1 MEPIFRI
8 PASPGTPLFP
18 VSPDRVNRQQL
29 PHSPSRQSDLSFL
42 QDEPFKTYHSRN
54 SSDVQGKVAQFN
66 NLSKEASQRR
76 KDNEAALK
84 RAVVGREEAESETRR
99 LKDETR
105 SLRKEVE
112 EGILRE
118 RRVGERME
126 TVMEEMQRLKETQAH
141 SQALYEKEVRRA
153 RKEAFKSSSALVKLQ
168 EELKTTRNK
177 FTLMRED
184 AETYKRKLES
194 RDQETFTAQYQLVGL
209 QEELEAVRQQVK
221 IVEEERDLLKENLK
235 EEEVARIAAEGK
247 ISLPPSIEN
256 DEFSSPR
263 KSRRESGKENM
274 DPIRYESEDDGDE
287 LTRLKLELTR
297 EKRRGIKAVRL
308 IDFMKVEC
316 QFNRCSCH
324 IAARQSK
331 DSSHSHNDK
340 AQTRPI
346 EQEEASD
353 GDNLQDTPI
362 TPAQASNRTTAQHE
376 DHDQPVVDSE
386 PLIEFSP
393 TTGTFRTVPS
403 PMRDSPSELP
413 TPSRLFSEESAF
425 LAPPLNPTAL
435 SESPSFLSLGANP
448 LQPAISTEQQLLDL
462 PQDSSPN
469 MATVPHPESTPYTPR
484 TPAQHLPF
492 RPQTAGPSRIIST
505 TTTTTIPLADPYT
518 PAKMPYSP
526 GANTLPYSPA
536 STMTREQALEQIRQR
551 RGRARSIAAGNGT
564 PRKPMF
570 DARRDISAPTVG
582 SAKRHRIGAQCS

>member
-42 QDEPFKTYHSRN
+42 QDDPFKSYHSRN

-112 EGILRE
+112 EASIRE
-118 RRVGERME
+118 RRVGERLE

-184 AETYKRKLES
+184 VETYKRKLEN
-194 RDQETFTAQYQLVGL
+194 RDQETFTARYQLVGL
-209 QEELEAVRQQVK
+209 QEDLEAVRQQVK
-221 IVEEERDLLKENLK
+221 NVEEERDALKENLK

-274 DPIRYESEDDGDE
+274 DPIHHDIEDDGDE
-287 LTRLKLELTR
+287 LSRLKLELTR
-297 EKRRGIKAVRL
+297 EKRRRVKAVRL

-324 IAARQSK
+324 IAARQGK
-331 DSSHSHNDK
+331 DNSHSYNDK
-340 AQTRPI
+340 AQRTPI
-346 EQEEASD
+346 EQEAASN
-353 GDNLQDTPI
+353 GHVPQDTPI
-362 TPAQASNRTTAQHE
+362 TPAHNSESTTVRQE
-376 DHDQPVVDSE
+376 DHDQPARDSE
-386 PLIEFSP
+386 LLIEFSP

-403 PMRDSPSELP
+403 PLRDSPSELP
-413 TPSRLFSEESAF
+413 TPSRLFSEEPAF
-425 LAPPLNPTAL
+425 LAPPLHPTAL
-435 SESPSFLSLGANP
+435 SESPSLLSLGANT
-448 LQPAISTEQQLLDL
+448 LQPTISSDQQIPDLLPDSGSDIASVL
-462 PQDSSPN
+462 PPVPAPN
-469 MATVPHPESTPYTPR
+469 TPR

-492 RPQTAGPSRIIST
+492 RPQTVGPSRIVSNTI
-505 TTTTTIPLADPYT
+505 TTTIPLADPYT
-518 PAKMPYSP
+518 PAKMPYSAGP
-526 GANTLPYSPA
+526 NNMPYSPA

-582 SAKRHRIGAQCS
+582 SARRP

>member
-1 MEPIFRI
+1 MT
-8 PASPGTPLFP
+8 STKVLPL
-18 VSPDRVNRQQL
+18 Q
-29 PHSPSRQSDLSFL
+29 
-42 QDEPFKTYHSRN
+42 
-54 SSDVQGKVAQFN
+54 
-66 NLSKEASQRR
+66 
-76 KDNEAALK
+76 
-84 RAVVGREEAESETRR
+84 EE
-99 LKDETR
+99 
-105 SLRKEVE
+105 
-112 EGILRE
+112 I
-118 RRVGERME
+118 
-126 TVMEEMQRLKETQAH
+126 QRLKETQAH

-184 AETYKRKLES
+184 VETYKRKLETQ
-194 RDQETFTAQYQLVGL
+194 DQETFTARYQLVGL

-221 IVEEERDLLKENLK
+221 NVNEERDALKENLK

-274 DPIRYESEDDGDE
+274 DPINHEFEDHGNE
-287 LTRLKLELTR
+287 LSRLKLELTR
-297 EKRRGIKAVRL
+297 EKRRRIKAVRL

-324 IAARQSK
+324 IAARQGK
-331 DSSHSHNDK
+331 DNFHSYGDK
-340 AQTRPI
+340 AQRTSI
-346 EQEEASD
+346 EQEAGS
-353 GDNLQDTPI
+353 NSHIPQDTPI
-362 TPAQASNRTTAQHE
+362 TPAQDLERTTVRQE
-376 DHDQPVVDSE
+376 DHDQPARDSE

-413 TPSRLFSEESAF
+413 TPSRLFSEEPAF
-425 LAPPLNPTAL
+425 LAPPLHPTAL
-435 SESPSFLSLGANP
+435 SESPSLLSLGANT
-448 LQPAISTEQQLLDL
+448 LGRTTSSDQQLPDL
-462 PQDSSPN
+462 PPDSGSDIVSVLPP
-469 MATVPHPESTPYTPR
+469 VPVPSTPR

-492 RPQTAGPSRIIST
+492 RPKTAGPSRIMSNTI
-505 TTTTTIPLADPYT
+505 TTTIPLADPYT
-518 PAKMPYSP
+518 PAKMPYSAGP
-526 GANTLPYSPA
+526 DSMPYSPA

-582 SAKRHRIGAQCS
+582 SAKRA